1 MTSQKTWDVNVQ
13 RDGKFWLIRVPGLAG
28 GTQARTLS
36 EVDEMSR
43 DFIVGMTDASE
54 SSFDIQVAI
63 ELPPAVVEHLAAAE
77 RLREQ
82 AAAARSQS
90 AEEARIA
97 ARLLRSSGMTV
108 REIGRALKIS
118 HQRAQQLVSN

>member
-28 GTQARTLS
+28 GTQARTLA

-43 DFIVGMTDASE
+43 DFIVGMTDAPE
-54 SSFDIQVAI
+54 SSFDIQVDI
-63 ELPPAVVEHLAAAE
+63 ELPPEVVEHLAASE

-97 ARLLRSSGMTV
+97 ARLLKTSGLTV

>member
-1 MTSQKTWDVNVQ
+1 MTKKTWSVNVQ
-13 RDGKFWLIRVPGLAG
+13 RDGKFWLIQVPGLDG
-28 GTQARTLS
+28 GSQGRTLA

-43 DFIVGMTDASE
+43 DFIAAMTDSPE
-54 SSFDIQVAI
+54 SSFDIDVNIQLPADVVA
-63 ELPPAVVEHLAAAE
+63 HLAESE

-82 AAAARSQS
+82 AARARSQS

-97 ARLLRSSGMTV
+97 ARLLKSSGLTV

-118 HQRAQQLVSN
+118 HQRAQQLVSS

>member
-28 GTQARTLS
+28 GTQARTLA

-43 DFIVGMTDASE
+43 DFIAGMTDASE
-54 SSFDIQVAI
+54 SSFDFQVDI
-63 ELPPAVVEHLAAAE
+63 ELPPEVVKHLAASE
-77 RLREQ
+77 RLRVQ

-97 ARLLRSSGMTV
+97 ARLLKTSGLTV

-118 HQRAQQLVSN
+118 HQRAQQLVSS

>member
-1 MTSQKTWDVNVQ
+1 MLSQKTWSVNVQ
-13 RDGKFWLIRVPGLAG
+13 RDGKFWLIQVPGLDG
-28 GTQARTLS
+28 GSQGRTLA

-43 DFIVGMTDASE
+43 DFIAAMTDSPE
-54 SSFDIQVAI
+54 SSFDIDVNIQLPADVVA
-63 ELPPAVVEHLAAAE
+63 HLAESE

-82 AAAARSQS
+82 AARARSQS

-97 ARLLRSSGMTV
+97 ARLLKSSGLTV

-118 HQRAQQLVSN
+118 HQRAQQLVSS

>member
-1 MTSQKTWDVNVQ
+1 MTSHSVWVVNVE

-43 DFIVGMTDASE
+43 DFIAGMTDE
-54 SSFDIQVAI
+54 PELSFEIQVDIQ
-63 ELPPAVVEHLAAAE
+63 LPSEVVEHLAASE
-77 RLREQ
+77 RLREE

-90 AEEARIA
+90 AEEARMA
-97 ARLLRSSGMTV
+97 ARLLKNSGLTV

-118 HQRAQQLVSN
+118 HQRAQQLVSR